1 MKNEQKDKILIDL
14 RNVSEED
21 KVVRWAVKII
31 DKIVKSII
39 KETTDED
46 IKYELGKAWGIVKE
60 YLNI

>member
-1 MKNEQKDKILIDL
+1 
-14 RNVSEED
+14 
-21 KVVRWAVKII
+21 VVRWAVKII